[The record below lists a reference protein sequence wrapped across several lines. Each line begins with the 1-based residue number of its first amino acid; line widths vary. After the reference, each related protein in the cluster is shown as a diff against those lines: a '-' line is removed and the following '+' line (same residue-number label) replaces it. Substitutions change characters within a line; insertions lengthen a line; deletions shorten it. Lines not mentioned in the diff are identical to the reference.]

1 MDHAEEYRLWAEQL
15 KAKMDHAEYR
25 LEQLRRKRGHLAGS
39 EHEDLYRRPRKGE
52 GIMKLA
58 RQEKAKIDQSMFAI
72 DVLRELEELD
82 VASSADQGDA
92 S

>member
-1 MDHAEEYRLWAEQL
+1 MDHAEEYRLWAERL
-15 KAKMDHAEYR
+15 KVKMDHAEYR
-25 LEQLRRKRGHLAGS
+25 LEQLRRKRGHLVGS
-39 EHEDLYRRPRKGE
+39 EHEDLYRRTRKGE

-58 RQEKAKIDQSMFAI
+58 RQEMAKIDQSMFAI

-82 VASSADQGDA
+82 VASSADEEDA